1 MVREDWPSGKAGGLE
16 KQMRSR
22 ERNGGRWRDGKGRG
36 REEQRRGMQGGE
48 GRRDGVWGRS
58 EAVLITPGGP
68 GAMLVRESCVQDGPM
83 SLRGTGCSDTSHR
96 SR

>member
-1 MVREDWPSGKAGGLE
+1 
-16 KQMRSR
+16 
-22 ERNGGRWRDGKGRG
+22 
-36 REEQRRGMQGGE
+36 MQGGE
-48 GRRDGVWGRS
+48 GRRDGVWRQS